1 MLRTLVSFGCLALLG
16 LTLLAPVSLGW
27 NKATHMAIGAMMYRN
42 LQQTSPQTLTR
53 VVSLLKQHPYYQTQ
67 WDTLMTNRNLTGTQ
81 RDEYLFMLAA
91 RWSDDIK
98 GKDAYHDH
106 FSWHFIDYVYA
117 PQLGIMRGDTT
128 IPTGETILEAYEQNR
143 QILLGNQPDSSKAI
157 ALCWLFHLTGDIHMP
172 LHTTALVNTQF
183 PKGDQGGNLF
193 KIKVM
198 MSSQTSNL
206 HSFWD
211 GVLLKDDDYPTVDS
225 MAVSLL
231 QTYTRD
237 QLPQL
242 GKTPN
247 IVAWSK
253 ESFQLAQDN
262 VYRSNTL
269 PPGAD
274 TDATVLP
281 PDYVATV
288 KPIAQRQVALSGYRL
303 SDELVGDLMN

>member
-1 MLRTLVSFGCLALLG
+1 
-16 LTLLAPVSLGW
+16 
-27 NKATHMAIGAMMYRN
+27 MAIGAIAYHN

-53 VVSLLKQHPYYQTQ
+53 VLNLLKQHPYYQTQ
-67 WDTLMTNRNLTGTQ
+67 WDTLMTNRQLAGTQ

-91 RWSDDIK
+91 RWADDIK

-117 PQLGIMRGDTT
+117 PQLGIIRGDTT
-128 IPTGETILEAYEQNR
+128 IPTGVTILEAYEQNR
-143 QILLGNQPDSSKAI
+143 QVLMSNQADSSKAI

-172 LHTTALVNTQF
+172 LHTTALVNQQF

-193 KIKVM
+193 KIKLM

-211 GVLLKDDDYPTVDS
+211 GMLLKDDDYPTVDS

-231 QTYTRD
+231 RMYSRE

-242 GKTPN
+242 GKTPT

-262 VYRSNTL
+262 VYRSNSL
-269 PPGAD
+269 PPGTDA
-274 TDATVLP
+274 DATVLP

-303 SDELVGDLMN
+303 SDELIGDLNH